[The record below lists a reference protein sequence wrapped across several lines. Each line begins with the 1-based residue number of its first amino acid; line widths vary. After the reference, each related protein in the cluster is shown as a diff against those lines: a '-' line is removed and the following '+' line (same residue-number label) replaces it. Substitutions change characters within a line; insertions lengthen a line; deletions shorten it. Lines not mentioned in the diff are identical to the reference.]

1 MAEEFRALD
10 RETPMFLPPS
20 IQEWLPEQHLAR
32 FVVEIVEQLDLSE
45 ITSRYGGSGGKQAYH
60 PAMLVALLF
69 YGYATGVFSSRKLEQ
84 ATYDSVAFRY
94 LSGDQHPDHDTIANF
109 RKRFLAE
116 LEGLFKQILVLAK
129 TLGVLRLGRVSL
141 DGTKMQGNASKHKA
155 MSWGHATKL
164 ERQLE
169 GEVEKLLE
177 LAQRADQEG
186 EQDQQDQQELDIPE
200 ELQRREVRLAEIRE
214 AQEKIKER
222 AQERH
227 AAEQAEYEAK
237 LKRRQER
244 EAETGKKLG
253 GKPPQEP
260 EAGPRDKD
268 QVNFTDEESRIIPG
282 ANGAFIQG
290 YNAQAVVEQDSHMVV
305 GNHVSQAANDKQE
318 VEPALN
324 ELEKVADELGKPEAL
339 VADTGYHSKEN
350 VERCVEQ
357 DIEPYIAG
365 SRERHNQPLEDR
377 LKAPLECPA
386 DADAVTAMK
395 HRLQTA
401 EGKAIY
407 SKRKSTVETVFGVIK
422 EVLGF
427 RRFHLRGLRGA
438 EGEWSLVCTAWNL
451 KRMYALAGA

>member
-1 MAEEFRALD
+1 MAEEFRPLN
-10 RETPMFLPPS
+10 RETPMLLPPS

-32 FVVEIVEQLDLSE
+32 FVVDLVEQLDLGE
-45 ITSRYGGSGGKQAYH
+45 ITSRYGGSGGKRAYH

-84 ATYDSVAFRY
+84 ATHDSVAFRY
-94 LSGDQHPDHDTIANF
+94 ITGDEHPDHATIASF

-116 LEGLFKQILVLAK
+116 LQGLFKQILVLAM
-129 TLGVLRLGRVSL
+129 TLGVMRLGRVSL
-141 DGTKMQGNASKHKA
+141 DGTKVQGNASKHKA
-155 MSWGHATKL
+155 MSWGHANKL

-169 GEVEKLLE
+169 GEVQRLLE

-186 EQDQQDQQELDIPE
+186 EQAPQELDIPE
-200 ELQRREVRLAEIRE
+200 ELQRREERLAAIRE
-214 AQEKIKER
+214 AKEKIKER

-227 AAEQAEYEAK
+227 AVEQAEYEAK

-244 EAETGKKLG
+244 EAATGKKLG
-253 GKPPQEP
+253 GRPPNKPK
-260 EAGPRDKD
+260 AGPKEKD
-268 QVNFTDEESRIIPG
+268 QVNFTDEESRIMPG
-282 ANGAFIQG
+282 ADGEFIQG

-305 GNHVSQAANDKQE
+305 AKHVSQATNDKQE
-318 VEPALN
+318 MEPALN
-324 ELEKVADELGKPEAL
+324 ELDKVADELGKPEVL
-339 VADTGYHSKEN
+339 VADAGYHSKEN

-357 DIEPYIAG
+357 DIEAYIAG
-365 SRERHNQPLEDR
+365 SRERHNQPLEER
-377 LKAPLECPA
+377 LKVPPECPA

-395 HRLQTA
+395 QRLQTA

-407 SKRKSTVETVFGVIK
+407 SKRESTVETVFGVIK

-438 EGEWSLVCTAWNL
+438 QGEWTLVCTAWNL
-451 KRMYALAGA
+451 KRLYALAGA

>member
-1 MAEEFRALD
+1 MVEDFRVLD
-10 RETPMFLPPS
+10 RDTPMLLPAS
-20 IQEWLPEQHLAR
+20 IQEWLPERHMAR
-32 FVVEIVEQLDLSE
+32 FVVDIVEQLELGE
-45 ITSRYGGSGGKQAYH
+45 ITSQYGGSGGKQAYH

-94 LSGDQHPDHDTIANF
+94 ISGDEHPD
-109 RKRFLAE
+109 
-116 LEGLFKQILVLAK
+116 
-129 TLGVLRLGRVSL
+129 
-141 DGTKMQGNASKHKA
+141 
-155 MSWGHATKL
+155 
-164 ERQLE
+164 
-169 GEVEKLLE
+169 
-177 LAQRADQEG
+177 
-186 EQDQQDQQELDIPE
+186 
-200 ELQRREVRLAEIRE
+200 RE

-227 AAEQAEYEAK
+227 AAERAEYEAK

-244 EAETGKKLG
+244 EAATGKKPG

-260 EAGPRDKD
+260 EAGPKDKD
-268 QVNFTDEESRIIPG
+268 QVNFTDEESRIMPG
-282 ANGAFIQG
+282 ANGEFIQG
-290 YNAQAVVEQDSHMVV
+290 FNAQAVVEHDSHMVV

-318 VEPALN
+318 VAPALN
-324 ELEKVADELGKPEAL
+324 ELGKVADELGKPEAL
-339 VADTGYHSKEN
+339 VADAGYHSKEN
-350 VERCVEQ
+350 VDRCVEQ

-377 LKAPLECPA
+377 LTAPPECPA

-451 KRMYALAGA
+451 KRMYALAGG